1 VVVLASSAFQITIP
15 RTHALIAN
23 AKKITI
29 AVGAMC
35 RLNDAL
41 VEEL

>member
-1 VVVLASSAFQITIP
+1 LASRAFQITTP
-15 RTHALIAN
+15 RTHALITN

-35 RLNDAL
+35 RLKDAL